1 MDEIMKAANAV
12 SNLKLAHEIA
22 TDDDFKIVAPKVE
35 QDNRYAVAEQCTRNQ
50 IKTLMN
56 WYWQLHNSPRN
67 AFF

>member
-56 WYWQLHNSPRN
+56 W
-67 AFF
+67 